1 MSEPSGGPS
10 LEGLRIPRD
19 EPPRT
24 SPLKRYLWPGA
35 ATLVVV
41 GALAV
46 LALQFLPD
54 SRAEVRVE
62 TVRRSSGPVA
72 ASVLD
77 ASGYVTARRAATVS
91 SKRTGRI
98 RSVLVEEGM
107 AVEQGQIV
115 AELDDAAEQAQLRL
129 AQAQLA
135 SAESAL
141 GETRAELH
149 EAELAYG
156 RFTQL
161 ERQGLA
167 SEAELDAAR
176 ATRDRLSARLEANAA
191 SVTVAERAVAVQ
203 RQALSET
210 IVRAPFAGVVIDK
223 NAQPGEMISPV
234 SAGGGFTRTGIC
246 TLVDM
251 DSLEIEVDVNE
262 AYLQRVRPG
271 GAVAARL
278 DAYPDW
284 RIPAEVIAI
293 VPAANREKATVR
305 VRVGILERDARILP
319 DMGAKVSFIE
329 AGQPIPQPAQAA
341 SALTVAA
348 SAVLGGADSP
358 WVYVAEDG
366 RAWRRNIG
374 IGLRDGARVTVASGL
389 SAGET
394 VIVDPPA
401 GLSDGAEIQYP

>member
-1 MSEPSGGPS
+1 MSEPSDGPN

-19 EPPRT
+19 EPPRN

-41 GALAV
+41 GVLAV
-46 LALQFLPD
+46 VALQFLPET
-54 SRAEVRVE
+54 RAEVRVE
-62 TVRRSSGPVA
+62 TVRQSSGPVV

-156 RFTQL
+156 RLEEL
-161 ERQGLA
+161 EREGLA
-167 SEAELDAAR
+167 SEAELDSAR
-176 ATRDRLSARLEANAA
+176 ATRDRLTARLEANAA
-191 SVTVAERAVAVQ
+191 SVTVAERAAAVQ

-271 GAVAARL
+271 GAVTARL

-329 AGQPIPQPAQAA
+329 AGQPIPRPAQAA

-374 IGLRDGARVTVASGL
+374 IGSRDGARVTVASGL